1 MKMIKRTLILLIIA
15 TTIFTVVKC
24 NRIEDV
30 DNIKQEQGEHTLP
43 KEEKEDTNKKDEQ
56 NKEEK
61 QEEDK
66 KDNQGKE
73 DENKDNEQD
82 KEENQDDKEK
92 EEIKSPVELG

>member
-24 NRIEDV
+24 NRIENA
-30 DNIKQEQGEHTLP
+30 DNIKQEQGEDTLP

-56 NKEEK
+56 
-61 QEEDK
+61 
-66 KDNQGKE
+66 
-73 DENKDNEQD
+73 D
-82 KEENQDDKEK
+82 KEEQNKNDKPKDDKEK

>member
-24 NRIEDV
+24 NRIEDA
-30 DNIKQEQGEHTLP
+30 DNIKQEQGDDTLP
-43 KEEKEDTNKKDEQ
+43 KEDKKDTNKKDEQ

-61 QEEDK
+61 EE
-66 KDNQGKE
+66 E
-73 DENKDNEQD
+73 ENKDKEQD
-82 KEENQDDKEK
+82 KEEQDKNDKDK